1 MNASMP
7 KTAPPRNKDVE
18 ARITTIGRP
27 LRLEVVLDGPW
38 LERLKVVLRAMEVD
52 GGSYPLQRYL
62 EELIESDIVYRESSG
77 SRGPFVARQEIMHWL
92 HRRHSGPSQRK
103 AAAAV
108 RR

>member
-1 MNASMP
+1 MP
-7 KTAPPRNKDVE
+7 KDARARTRDVE

-38 LERLKVVLRAMEVD
+38 LERLKRVLRAMD
-52 GGSYPLQRYL
+52 TGSASYPLQRYL
-62 EELIESDIVYRESSG
+62 EELIEADIVYRESIG

-92 HRRHSGPSQRK
+92 HRRHSGQAQRK
-103 AAAAV
+103 TASAQ